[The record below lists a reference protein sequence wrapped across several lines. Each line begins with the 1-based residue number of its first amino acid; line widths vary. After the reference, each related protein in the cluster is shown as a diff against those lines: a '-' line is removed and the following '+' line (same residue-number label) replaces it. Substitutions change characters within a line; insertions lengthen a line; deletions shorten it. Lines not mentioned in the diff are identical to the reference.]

1 MGEEP
6 NKSGLYI
13 DSDWK
18 KEAAQEKQQLA
29 EAEAQAKAKAGV
41 ASAAGEKP
49 EGLSPQ
55 ETAFLELVNMMAMQA
70 AIGLGGFQGPG
81 GEQIPPDVGAAK
93 HYIDMLDV
101 LADRTK
107 GNLSD
112 IEKRSLDGV
121 LYELRMQYAQ
131 IVAQAAKAPPAP
143 EQK

>member
-6 NKSGLYI
+6 KESGLYI

-18 KEAAQEKQQLA
+18 REAAEEKQQLA
-29 EAEAQAKAKAGV
+29 DAETEAKVK
-41 ASAAGEKP
+41 ASAASAGGAKPGEA
-49 EGLSPQ
+49 SPQ
-55 ETAFLELVNMMAMQA
+55 ETAFLELINMMAMQA

-81 GEQIPPDVGAAK
+81 GEQIPPDFAAAK
-93 HYIDMLDV
+93 HHIDMLDV

-107 GNLSD
+107 GNLAD
-112 IEKRSLDGV
+112 IEKRALDGV

-131 IVAQAAKAPPAP
+131 IATQATKAPPAP